1 MREESTMVTG
11 IVRPVD
17 FTGRRSHEGG
27 GIIFKNGGSLE
38 VDTFFSYLRLLNL
51 RMVLPIVEVVE

>member
-1 MREESTMVTG
+1 MVTG